1 MKNNLTTGRVNQKL
15 RTRAAILEAAAGLL
29 RNGQTPGVDEAAE
42 AARVSR
48 ATAYRYFPTR
58 EDLLNE
64 MPLHEMMHT
73 ADEKVRGAIEKVADP
88 ERRADEAER
97 GIHDVTW
104 DNEAAMR
111 LLLRTSQDKWLARRG
126 SNDPVPIRQA
136 RRKKWFEAALDPV
149 RSRLGKERFET
160 LVAALCMLTGPESLV
175 VTSDILGLDRARA
188 RKVKSWAVRA
198 LVREALRSAPAGA
211 PRRARKK
218 SRQRGRG

>member
-1 MKNNLTTGRVNQKL
+1 MKNSLTTGRVNQKL
-15 RTRAAILEAAAGLL
+15 RTRAAILEAAADLL
-29 RNGQTPGVDEAAE
+29 RNGRTPGVDEAAG

-64 MPLHEMMHT
+64 MPLHTMMQV
-73 ADEKVRGAIEKVADP
+73 ADEKVRGAIEKLTDP

-111 LLLRTSQDKWLARRG
+111 LLLRTSQDKWLSRRG
-126 SNDPVPIRQA
+126 SKDPVPIRQA
-136 RRKKWFEAALDPV
+136 RRRNWFEAALDPV
-149 RSRLGKERFET
+149 RTRLGKERFET

-175 VTSDILGLDRARA
+175 VTTDILGLDRSRA
-188 RKVKSWAVRA
+188 RKVKSWAVRT
-198 LVREALRSAPAGA
+198 LVREALRSVRKPV
-211 PRRARKK
+211 PRKTSK
-218 SRQRGRG
+218 GK